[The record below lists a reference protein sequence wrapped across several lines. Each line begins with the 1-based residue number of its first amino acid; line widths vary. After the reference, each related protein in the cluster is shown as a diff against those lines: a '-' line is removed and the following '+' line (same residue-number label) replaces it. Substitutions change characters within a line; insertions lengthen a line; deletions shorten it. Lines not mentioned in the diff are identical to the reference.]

1 MVKIEITKRLIGSLS
16 ETYFKEYCDQT
27 GWAYISLEQIHEN
40 KIEDNVLK
48 FRKGFNRILVR
59 FPEEI
64 IKEVEDISNPLII
77 KQNPSYVYDSLIKQN
92 PSYVYDFLICKVGQ
106 TTKDSGMLKKKNY
119 KDLRWAEVKTGYSQ
133 LSKRQICTLEKI
145 TIPLYR
151 YRVPHSLSKSDE
163 VEIYYD
169 RVDSKFLFEHG
180 HDSKRYRISMKHGS
194 VKNKTS
200 FKKVTP
206 EKFSEI
212 KQRLKKLFKVTTHQS
227 NDPNIAERFEIVKT
241 GTKFPISYYKKGT
254 LLIQGDESLV
264 DFQLIIKFVE
274 HTLKDDP

>member
-1 MVKIEITKRLIGSLS
+1 MVKIEITKTLIGSLS

-27 GWAYISLEQIHEN
+27 DWAYISLEQIHEN

-59 FPEEI
+59 LPEEI
-64 IKEVEDISNPLII
+64 IKEVEDISKPLNSSI
-77 KQNPSYVYDSLIKQN
+77 LN

-106 TTKDSGMLKKKNY
+106 TTKDSGILKKKNY

-133 LSKRQICTLEKI
+133 LSKRQIRTLEKI

-151 YRVPHSLSKSDE
+151 YRVPHSLSKSEE

-180 HDSKRYRISMKHGS
+180 LDSKINQISMKHSS
-194 VKNKTS
+194 VKKNKTS
-200 FKKVTP
+200 FKKITP

-212 KQRLKKLFKVTTHQS
+212 KQGLKKLFKVTPHQS

-241 GTKFPISYYKKGT
+241 GAKFPISYYKKGT
-254 LLIQGDESLV
+254 LLIQGDESLG
-264 DFQLIIKFVE
+264 DFQRIIKFVKY
-274 HTLKDDP
+274 TLKDDS